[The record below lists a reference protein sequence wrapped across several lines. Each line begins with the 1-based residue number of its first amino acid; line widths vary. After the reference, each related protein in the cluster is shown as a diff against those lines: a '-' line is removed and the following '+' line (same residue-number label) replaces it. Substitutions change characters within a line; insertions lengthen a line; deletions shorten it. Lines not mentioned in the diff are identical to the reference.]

1 MEKKSLGAMLGG
13 IIIGAVAVA
22 VYFNATNFSRVPA
35 VDKNAWS
42 ILYLTNGE
50 TYVGKINAS
59 ARNLELTDGYLLV
72 VSRLANKPGVLNFQL
87 VAIKN
92 GPLWSSNRLVV
103 NPKNVLYYG
112 PLEDTSEVVKT
123 LKKAGRGGVV
133 EETK

>member
-1 MEKKSLGAMLGG
+1 MLGG
-13 IIIGAVAVA
+13 IVIGAIAVV
-22 VYFNATNFSRVPA
+22 VYFQVVNFSSLPA

-50 TYVGKINAS
+50 TYVGKISAS
-59 ARNLELTDGYLLV
+59 GQSLQLTDGYLLV
-72 VSRLANKPGVLNFQL
+72 VSRLANKPGILNFQL

-92 GPLWSSNRLVV
+92 GPLWSSESLVV

-112 PLEDTSEVVKT
+112 PLEDTSEVIKT

-133 EETK
+133 EETT